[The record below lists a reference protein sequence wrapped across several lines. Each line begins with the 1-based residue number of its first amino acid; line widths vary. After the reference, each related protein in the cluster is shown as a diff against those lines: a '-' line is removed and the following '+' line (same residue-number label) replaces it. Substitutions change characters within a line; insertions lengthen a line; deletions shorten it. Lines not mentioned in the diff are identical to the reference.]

1 MLIKDWWP
9 ELNLG
14 LEVGEIVEYVWD
26 KTIISWI
33 PFEQDDVLA
42 IVIKEFKDWVR
53 VYRDVELVETIQP
66 KDMEL
71 KYSSIAE
78 SWTLVFKE

>member
-14 LEVGEIVEYVWD
+14 LEVGEIIENNWSI
-26 KTIISWI
+26 TTISWLDL
-33 PFEQDDVLA
+33 QDDVFS
-42 IVIKEFKDWVR
+42 IIMKEFKDGIR
-53 VYRDVELVETIQP
+53 VYLYDEILETIQP

-78 SWTLVFKE
+78 SWILTFKE

>member
-1 MLIKDWWP
+1 MLILDGGP
-9 ELNLG
+9 ELCLG
-14 LEVGEIVEYVWD
+14 LEVGEIVEN
-26 KTIISWI
+26 TGTTMTISWLDL
-33 PFEQDDVLA
+33 QDDVFS
-42 IVIKEFKDWVR
+42 IIMKEFKDGIR
-53 VYRDVELVETIQP
+53 VYLYDEILETIQP